1 MILFVVFWIVAFFI
15 SYKLKSAFGKFGFLR
30 ATFTGVLA
38 WIIIF
43 VLANLLKLDF
53 NFLGFKADASKFKI
67 DSLQNFL
74 LGSLFIAIFAFIL
87 DLIFLYGAKFLDRLY
102 EHLSNFFSK
111 RE

>member
-1 MILFVVFWIVAFFI
+1 MILFVVFWLAAFFI
-15 SYKLKSAFGKFGFLR
+15 SYKLRSTFGKFGFLR
-30 ATFTGVLA
+30 AAFAGVWA

-53 NFLGFKADASKFKI
+53 NFLGFKAEASKFKI

-74 LGSLFIAIFAFIL
+74 LVSFFIAIFAFIL

-111 RE
+111 KK